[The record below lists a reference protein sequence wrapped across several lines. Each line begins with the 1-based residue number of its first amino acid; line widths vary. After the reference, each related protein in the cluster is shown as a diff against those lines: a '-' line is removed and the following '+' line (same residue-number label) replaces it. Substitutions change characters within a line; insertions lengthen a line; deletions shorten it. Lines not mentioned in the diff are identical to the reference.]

1 MADMQ
6 IDNSAAPEIEF
17 APHFTSGTTAWRPDD
32 GDLERAYR
40 LRFDVYCVDCPF
52 LDAADYAQPRET
64 DIYDDQSTHFFA
76 FNLSQ
81 ELVGYVRLV
90 HFDVQRRFPWQ
101 LHCRDLLPGIALPD
115 GALCAE
121 VSRLMVRRD
130 YRRRKTDLV
139 AGVDTQGDGGADED
153 DGERRRRSPQILLS
167 LYRRMYQ
174 HSRRAGIRH
183 WYAAM
188 ERPLAR
194 ALQSMGF
201 TFVRIGNEVDY
212 FGPVAPYLA
221 DIEQLESNLHARNP
235 SLLAWMRA
243 TPR

>member
-1 MADMQ
+1 MDTEGP
-6 IDNSAAPEIEF
+6 AATPAEF
-17 APHFTSGTTAWRPDD
+17 APHFTALKCAWSASSDH
-32 GDLERAYR
+32 LECAYR
-40 LRFDVYCVDCPF
+40 LRYDVYCIDQAY
-52 LDAADYAQPRET
+52 LDSSRYPQQRET

-76 FNLSQ
+76 HNLSQ

-90 HFDVQRRFPWQ
+90 HFDPQRRFPWQ
-101 LHCRDLLPGIALPD
+101 LHCRELLPGVSLPD
-115 GALCAE
+115 GERCAE

-139 AGVDTQGDGGADED
+139 AGVDTAADDREAEGQD
-153 DGERRRRSPQILLS
+153 ERRSRSPQIMLS
-167 LYRRMYQ
+167 LYRLMYQ
-174 HSRRAGIRH
+174 HCRPAGIRY

-194 ALQSMGF
+194 VLQSMGF
-201 TFVRIGNEVDY
+201 TFNRIGDEVDY

-221 DIEQLESNLHARNP
+221 DIEQLEVALQARNP
-235 SLLAWMRA
+235 RLLEWMRA